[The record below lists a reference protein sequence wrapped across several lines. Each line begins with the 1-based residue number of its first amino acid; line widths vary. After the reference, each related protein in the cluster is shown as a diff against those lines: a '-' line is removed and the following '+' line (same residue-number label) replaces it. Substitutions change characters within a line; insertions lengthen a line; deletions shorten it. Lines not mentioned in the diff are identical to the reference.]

1 MDVEITHWINSFA
14 GRSPLV
20 DHIMIA
26 ITQIGVPLMIATVV
40 LQWWGRADRL
50 HLRHAAICAGLA
62 FLLGLALNQGILLF
76 IHRMRPY
83 DAGVSN
89 LLIARSTDWSFP
101 SDHATASMSIVA
113 AFAMQK
119 IPGRTLVVLAM
130 AVLICL
136 SRIFVGT
143 HYLTD
148 ILGGAA
154 TGILAAV
161 FVRLV
166 YRENSKLDRIATGIF

>member
-1 MDVEITHWINSFA
+1 MDAEITHWINSFA

-20 DHIMIA
+20 DHIMIG
-26 ITQIGVPLMIATVV
+26 ITQIGVPLMIAVVV
-40 LQWWGRADRL
+40 LQWRSREDRL
-50 HLRHAAICAGLA
+50 HLRHVAICAGLA
-62 FLLGLALNQGILLF
+62 FLLGLAFNQGILLF
-76 IHRMRPY
+76 IHRVRPY
-83 DAGVSN
+83 DAGVSH
-89 LLIARSTDWSFP
+89 LMIARSADWSFP
-101 SDHATASMSIVA
+101 SDHATASTSIVA

-119 IPGRTLVVLAM
+119 IPRRTLLVLAM
-130 AVLICL
+130 AVLVCL

-161 FVRLV
+161 IVQRV

>member
-1 MDVEITHWINSFA
+1 MDAEITHWINSFA

-20 DHIMIA
+20 DHIMIG
-26 ITQIGVPLMIATVV
+26 ITQIGVPVMIATVV
-40 LQWWGRADRL
+40 LQWWGRENRL

-62 FLLGLALNQGILLF
+62 FLLGLAFNQGILLF
-76 IHRMRPY
+76 IHRIRPY
-83 DAGVSN
+83 DAGVSH
-89 LLIARSTDWSFP
+89 LLIARSADWSFP

-119 IPGRTLVVLAM
+119 IPRRTLLVLAM
-130 AVLICL
+130 AVLVCL

-161 FVRLV
+161 IVQLV
-166 YRENSKLDRIATGIF
+166 YREDSKLDRIATGIF